1 MQKLTLQVTEVTDKG
16 ATDKTLVAVVA
27 STKSA
32 NNLKD
37 SLAENRTFVR
47 KCDTENVFID
57 TALAE
62 KHVVELVNAGVKDES
77 IRKAITEHI
86 MNALD
91 GACVFY
97 KPPIKRK

>member
-1 MQKLTLQVTEVTDKG
+1 MQKLTLNVTELTEKG
-16 ATDKTLVAVVA
+16 KQAKTLVAVVA

-37 SLAENRTFVR
+37 DLAQNDIFV
-47 KCDTENVFID
+47 KSCNVENVFID
-57 TALAE
+57 KSVAE
-62 KHVVELVNAGVKDES
+62 KHITALVEEGIKDAE
-77 IRKAITEHI
+77 IRADIIKHI
-86 MNALD
+86 MTSLD